1 MGSYVILHIYLHQRR
16 RLGNNGTHKGQTFY
30 TCSNAAAV
38 DKNKPDSWGWEE
50 QGHYSFDPNT
60 DTPQLFRFPS
70 PATARYVKVSFA
82 ESDKGSS
89 NFVMISEVNVFSPEK
104 YI

>member
-1 MGSYVILHIYLHQRR
+1 MQP
-16 RLGNNGTHKGQTFY
+16 
-30 TCSNAAAV
+30 AV

-104 YI
+104 

>member
-1 MGSYVILHIYLHQRR
+1 MGKDYQISHMDIRR

-89 NFVMISEVNVFSPEK
+89 NFVMISEVNVFSPK
-104 YI
+104 K

>member
-1 MGSYVILHIYLHQRR
+1 MDIRR

-70 PATARYVKVSFA
+70 PAQPVMSKFLLLKVIKVQA
-82 ESDKGSS
+82 
-89 NFVMISEVNVFSPEK
+89 IS
-104 YI
+104 